1 MDTGLNED
9 YRQRTW
15 ERRRAGIPTELY
27 IGTAKG
33 PGKQL
38 KYADQYEIPIVL
50 LYGTNEKQQGIVT
63 IKDMTVGREKA
74 KAVGDR
80 KEWLAAR
87 QGQTTAPRAEPGST
101 VRSLL
106 AEIGKL

>member
-1 MDTGLNED
+1 
-9 YRQRTW
+9 
-15 ERRRAGIPTELY
+15 IPTEFYL
-27 IGTAKG
+27 GSARG

-38 KYADQYEIPIVL
+38 KYADQYDVPIAI
-50 LYGTNEKQQGIVT
+50 LYGSNEKQQGIVT

-87 QGQTTAPRAEPGST
+87 QGQITVPRAELVPAIQ
-101 VRSLL
+101 RLL
-106 AEIGKL
+106 IEIESGANTPASAK